1 MSVGVAAQAQ
11 TRTGARPIKGE
22 RPLVAKTANA
32 EESAGDLKWRVYTD
46 VRSGCKVDVPQ
57 VSYAAI
63 DVRID
68 ASKEEQSSL
77 LFSLKF
83 KKFNLV

>member
-1 MSVGVAAQAQ
+1 MSVGVAAQPQ
-11 TRTGARPIKGE
+11 TRTRPIKGE